1 MEIKKRETGAAIFWI
16 LLGVT
21 AFVWSATFPFGSWKA
36 PGPGF
41 LPLIL
46 GLILILLGGALF
58 FQAVTQKDKGDEV
71 RVPPLLPHG
80 APFRRVGLTLAI
92 LILSVALLPHL
103 GFILTAFFL
112 ILLTVQAIQPR
123 TWRFALF
130 YALVSAL
137 SASVLFQVL
146 LKTQLPRGP
155 LGF

>member
-1 MEIKKRETGAAIFWI
+1 MKKRETGAAIFWI

-46 GLILILLGGALF
+46 GLILILLGGTLF
-58 FQAVTQKDKGDEV
+58 FQTIMRKDGGDEV
-71 RVPPLLPHG
+71 RSATLLPGG
-80 APFRRVGLTLAI
+80 AAFRRVGLTLAI
-92 LILSVALLPHL
+92 LVLSVGLLEYL

-137 SASVLFQVL
+137 SSSLLFQVL

-155 LGF
+155 LGL

>member
-1 MEIKKRETGAAIFWI
+1 MKKRETGAAIFWI

-58 FQAVTQKDKGDEV
+58 FQTIIRKDEGDEV
-71 RVPPLLPHG
+71 RPVPLLPGG
-80 APFRRVGLTLAI
+80 AALRRVGLTLAI
-92 LILSVALLPHL
+92 LILSVALLEHL

-112 ILLTVQAIQPR
+112 VLLTVQAIQPR
-123 TWRFALF
+123 KWRFALF

-137 SASVLFQVL
+137 SSSLLFQVL